1 MQESISR
8 EQQFLMLVQTA
19 AIVKELSGE
28 VEEILKVRR
37 ADNLAAHVTLGVAME
52 VFQYVP
58 DKLDVLQ
65 AASQFIDYIYSKEKI
80 PSKPAWMLESGF

>member
-1 MQESISR
+1 MQEHISR

-28 VEEILKVRR
+28 AQEILKIRT
-37 ADNLAAHVTLGVAME
+37 DNLSAHATLGVAME

-58 DKLDVLQ
+58 ENLDVYK
-65 AASQFIDYIYSKEKI
+65 AASQFIDYVYSKEPI
-80 PSKPAWMLESGF
+80 PSKPSWILPSGF

>member
-28 VEEILKVRR
+28 LEEILKVR